1 MGKLMSAKI
10 SANEILDIIDE
21 LFPNAKCELNYD
33 TPFQL
38 LVAVVLSAQCSDAVV
53 NSVTPKLF
61 EVYGSCEAM
70 SNASLSSIEQLI
82 HSIGLYHNKA
92 ISLKEL
98 SISLVNDFGGEV
110 PSSMKDLTSLRGVG
124 RKSANV
130 VRSEYFKIPSIP
142 VDTHVERVSKALG
155 LVKPNDSVLV
165 IERKLKL
172 KLRRDRWISSHH
184 QLIFF
189 GRYFCTARRPKCEI
203 CPFLSFCKKT
213 KERTR

>member
-1 MGKLMSAKI
+1 MSGKMN
-10 SANEILDIIDE
+10 ANEILDKIDE
-21 LFPNAKCELNYD
+21 LFPNAKCELNYE

-61 EVYGSCEAM
+61 EAYGSCEAM
-70 SNASLSSIEQLI
+70 STASLTSIEQLI

-98 SISLVNDFGGEV
+98 SISLVNDYGSVV
-110 PSSMKDLTSLRGVG
+110 PSSMKDLISLRGVG
-124 RKSANV
+124 RKTANV
-130 VRSEYFKIPSIP
+130 VRSEYFNIPSIP

-155 LVKPNDSVLV
+155 LAKPNDSVLIV
-165 IERKLKL
+165 ERKLRL
-172 KLRRDRWISSHH
+172 KLPRDRWISSHH

-189 GRYFCTARRPKCEI
+189 GRYFCTARSPHCIE

-213 KERTR
+213 KEGTTNKG